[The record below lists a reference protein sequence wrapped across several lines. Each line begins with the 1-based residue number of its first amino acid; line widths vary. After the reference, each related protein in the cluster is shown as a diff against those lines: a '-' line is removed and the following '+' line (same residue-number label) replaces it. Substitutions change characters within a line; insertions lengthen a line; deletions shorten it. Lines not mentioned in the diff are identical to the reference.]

1 MKKLASP
8 REFYRVSGYCLPWVW
23 SLFAVAFAVG
33 LLDGLVFAPSDYQQG
48 HAYRIMFVHV
58 PSAML
63 SLGIYLLIASCALVN
78 LVWRIK
84 LADVIATV
92 SAPLGALF
100 AGLALLTGALWGKP
114 MWGTWWIW
122 DARLTSELILL
133 FLYFGLIALRTGIP
147 DQDRAAKAC
156 SILALVG
163 VIDLPIIH
171 YSVYWWNTLHQQST
185 LLRMGAPTI
194 DLPMLV
200 PLLAMIVA
208 FGAYFAAL
216 MLMRARNELLH
227 RERRSQWVHQ
237 LMVIPLTTE
246 KEV

>member
-8 REFYRVSGYCLPWVW
+8 REFYRFSGQCIPWVW
-23 SLFAVAFAVG
+23 GLFAVAFGVG
-33 LLDGLVFAPSDYQQG
+33 LVDGLWLAPGDYQQG
-48 HAYRIMFVHV
+48 QAYRIMFVHV

-63 SLGIYLLIASCALVN
+63 SLGVYVLIASCALVN

-84 LADVIATV
+84 LADVIASV

-100 AGLALLTGALWGKP
+100 TGLALFTGALWGKP

-133 FLYFGLIALRTGIP
+133 FLYFGLIALRQGIP

-185 LLRMGAPTI
+185 LLRLGAPTI
-194 DLPMLV
+194 APSMLM

-208 FGAYFAAL
+208 FGAYFAAV
-216 MLMRARNELLH
+216 MLMRARNEILQ
-227 RERRSQWVHQ
+227 RERRAQWVREGVLNEIQ
-237 LMVIPLTTE
+237 F
-246 KEV
+246 

>member
-8 REFYRVSGYCLPWVW
+8 RAFYQFSGQCLPWLW
-23 SLFAVAFAVG
+23 GLFAVTFVFG
-33 LLDGLVFAPSDYQQG
+33 LVDGLWWAPGDYQQG
-48 HAYRIMFVHV
+48 QGYRIMFVHV

-63 SLGIYLLIASCALVN
+63 SLGVYLLMACCAVVT

-84 LADVIATV
+84 LADVIAAA

-133 FLYFGLIALRTGIP
+133 FLYFGVIGLRAAIP
-147 DQDRAAKAC
+147 DQARAAKAT
-156 SILALVG
+156 SILLLVG

-185 LLRMGAPTI
+185 LLKLGAPTI
-194 DLPMLV
+194 AASMLY

-208 FGAYFAAL
+208 FGAYFAAV
-216 MLMRARNELLH
+216 MLIFARTELLR
-227 RERRSQWVHQ
+227 RERHAQWVSQ
-237 LMVIPLTTE
+237 V
-246 KEV
+246 VRQ